1 MKIVLDKK
9 EFVKALQVGGSFA
22 GKNKFLPI
30 LDCVKIKVG
39 VDKLTVVSTDSEN
52 AISKRLNGITSDEE
66 GTFCMNIN
74 DLVSYIKLINSDEI
88 EINVNGNTAEVKH
101 TKGSFTFPVEN
112 DDEFPSIKPDDNCV
126 EVSINAA
133 LLNNWIAD
141 GKSFVSSDELRPVM
155 NGLYIYCKENE
166 LGCCATDGHALFTD
180 NVEVDG
186 MPDFSFVL
194 NKNAFKPVCDAIQ
207 SIEEV
212 KVKVGTRNV
221 MFVADGVS
229 VIARQQEGRFPSF
242 KSIIS
247 NDNNIIVRADKK
259 QMIDSVLRCTV
270 SENKASNLIKLS
282 FIKNTLNIESEDV
295 DYNKKSI
302 EEIDCEINAE
312 MKCIGFKSTL
322 LIRIL
327 NAISTPNVVINMKD
341 PTRAAIFKEDDTE
354 SNKIYLLIPMMLSE

>member
-1 MKIVLDKK
+1 MKITLDRKK
-9 EFVKALQVGGSFA
+9 FLKALQTGGSFA
-22 GKNKFLPI
+22 GKSKVMPI

-39 VDKLTVVSTDSEN
+39 LDKLTIVSTDSEN

-66 GTFCMNIN
+66 GTFCVNMN
-74 DLVSYIKLINSDEI
+74 DLLSYIKLINSDEI

-101 TKGSFTFPVEN
+101 AKGSFTFPIESG
-112 DDEFPSIKPDDNCV
+112 DEFPSIKPDDNCV

-141 GKSFVSSDELRPVM
+141 GKNFVASDELRPVM

-166 LGCCATDGHALFTD
+166 LGCCASDGHALFTD
-180 NVEVDG
+180 NVKVENV
-186 MPDFSFVL
+186 PEFSFIL
-194 NKNAFKPVCDAIQ
+194 NKNAFKTVCDAIQ
-207 SIEEV
+207 SVEEV
-212 KVKVGTRNV
+212 KVKVGTRNI
-221 MFVADGVS
+221 MFVAEGVS

-341 PTRAAIFKEDDTE
+341 PTKAAILKEE
-354 SNKIYLLIPMMLSE
+354 ENNNKIFLLMPCLVD